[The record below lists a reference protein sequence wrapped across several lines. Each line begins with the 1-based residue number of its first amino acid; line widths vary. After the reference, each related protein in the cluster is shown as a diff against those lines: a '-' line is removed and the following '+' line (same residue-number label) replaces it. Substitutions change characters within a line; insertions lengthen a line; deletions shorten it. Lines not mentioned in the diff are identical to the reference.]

1 MSPTTILLLRLAR
14 TTTTR
19 APKHASPLHLQTST
33 RQARQFQHS
42 ALLSLPRKGNEDKDS
57 INTEA
62 TEYSKSGTDDAA
74 AKNEEAAFDPSSTSP
89 ESERA
94 KAGEGNEESGNPL
107 DVSPA
112 NQEVSK
118 PRGETEGGAE
128 RAAGPREQSGEKSSG
143 HGSPKKAGK

>member
-1 MSPTTILLLRLAR
+1 MSPTTSLLRRLAISRPSPSASIRLSHR
-14 TTTTR
+14 TGPHIR
-19 APKHASPLHLQTST
+19 SRQLHRST
-33 RQARQFQHS
+33 
-42 ALLSLPRKGNEDKDS
+42 LLSFPRKGNEDKDS

-74 AKNEEAAFDPSSTSP
+74 AKNEEAAFDPSRTSP
-89 ESERA
+89 ESEHS

-112 NQEVSK
+112 NQEISK

-128 RAAGPREQSGEKSSG
+128 RAPGPREQSGEKSSG